1 MASANVYDINGKIKG
16 QTNVPPVFSLEV
28 REDLIARAFLSL
40 MSKSRR
46 SYSRD
51 TMAGKRTSAR
61 YHGRRSVFHSMA
73 NKEMA
78 RGSRITGQG
87 YLDMRLR
94 FAPHAVK
101 GRLAHPPLA
110 KRSFYEKI
118 NDKERQAAI
127 LSAIAATSNKTFV
140 SKSGHKL
147 PNIELP
153 IIISDDLQKIT
164 KTKDI
169 EKLFVALGFEN
180 ELERLSVKKI
190 RAGRGKMRGRKY
202 RLKTGP
208 IIIVGKNEGV
218 AKAAKNMTGV
228 DIIEVSNINAGL
240 LAPGGKPGRL
250 AMWTESAIQ
259 WLATQAMHRKQKFPM
274 KKLAE
279 AG

>member
-1 MASANVYDINGKIKG
+1 MVTVNVYDTDGKVKG
-16 QTNVPPVFSLEV
+16 QAEVPAVFSKEI

-51 TMAGKRTSAR
+51 VMAGKRTSAH
-61 YHGRRSVFHSMA
+61 YHGRRSVFQSMA

-78 RGSRITGQG
+78 RGPRITGQG
-87 YLDMRLR
+87 YLNLRLR

-101 GRLAHPPLA
+101 GRLAHPPLSN
-110 KRSFYEKI
+110 RIFYEKI

-140 SKSGHKL
+140 SKSGHRI
-147 PNIELP
+147 PDIEFP

-164 KTKDI
+164 KTKDV
-169 EKLFVALGFEN
+169 EKLFVAIGLGDEMKRVS
-180 ELERLSVKKI
+180 EKKI
-190 RAGRGKMRGRKY
+190 RAGKGKMRGRRY
-202 RLKTGP
+202 RVKRGP
-208 IIIVGKNEGV
+208 IIIVGKNEGI
-218 AKAAKNMTGV
+218 AKAAKNMMGV
-228 DIIEVSNINAGL
+228 DITEISNINAKL

-250 AMWTESAIQ
+250 AIWTESAIN
-259 WLATQAMHRKQKFPM
+259 
-274 KKLAE
+274 KLSG

>member
-1 MASANVYDINGKIKG
+1 MADANVYDIDGKVKG
-16 QTNVPPVFSLEV
+16 QTSIPPAFSLEV
-28 REDLIARAFLSL
+28 REDLIARAFLSI

-78 RGSRITGQG
+78 RGPRITGQG

-101 GRLAHPPLA
+101 GRLAHPPLG
-110 KRSFYEKI
+110 KRIFYERI
-118 NDKERQAAI
+118 NNKERRAAI
-127 LSAIAATSNKTFV
+127 LSAIAATSDKAFV

-153 IIISDDLQKIT
+153 IIVSDDLQKIT
-164 KTKDI
+164 KTKDV
-169 EKLFVALGFEN
+169 EKLFIALGLGDEM
-180 ELERLSVKKI
+180 ERLSVKKI

-202 RLKTGP
+202 RIKTGP
-208 IIIVGKNEGV
+208 IIVVGKNEGIV
-218 AKAAKNMTGV
+218 KAAKNMAGV

-250 AMWTESAIQ
+250 AIWTESAIQ

-274 KKLAE
+274 KKLAG